1 VVSIVA
7 RLFLASLKTE
17 KQKQNKKIYIQKLNF
32 KTSCVY
38 IYIYIYIYIERERER
53 ERERAR
59 EREYLKED
67 EAVER
72 TRGLGEVVAER
83 LEELLSVGDV

>member
-38 IYIYIYIYIERERER
+38 IYIYIYIYRERER
-53 ERERAR
+53 EREI
-59 EREYLKED
+59 EYLKED